1 MEKICRKWRKY
12 TDDDD
17 EESHHHSDH
26 QQKSRTE
33 MNADSAAKSETRVS
47 KCTPQQEDDDTS
59 SDDTVGD
66 ILMHDAGAQSHGS
79 KSLLENEDVAQ
90 HIATLAFLRTPSD
103 EEINMIN
110 RRGDHEAGVVVRAYV
125 NFPRVCRA
133 WRIVGHRIASEWISS
148 QAGHAEGWND
158 LREDELARLGPEPR
172 NDWRTLSIARHLQA
186 LGFNARRMRHLR
198 ALGYNTTRI
207 LTLARNQKT
216 DTSEDYYM
224 TRRAPGDS
232 ATDTSDTIS
241 DISTHD
247 SDEATQMKV
256 ARGVAMAQLITRGS
270 TWTST
275 RRCIVIWKMNQGET
289 RLQKAKA
296 GLKVSTN
303 MSRVEHTIRTVHT
316 PALPLTT
323 DEAGDSRR
331 LKVTQMPLLGAFA
344 IVAVHLLEII
354 DTTKGT
360 DIPRAITMSE
370 SDFTLSIRGDAKMQE
385 EITTRLLVSMLMQ
398 GERQATETQERR
410 DEACQHF
417 AKRAIAT
424 GEEQEED
431 TAQLE
436 ARGGAAAKED
446 TPPATQF
453 KDEILGTPLRLGTT
467 VAGQMHEDPSA
478 LARIL
483 GRAHA
488 LGGHHVYITDMTI
501 QHGEACILKDQRQL
515 WEALRKRVE
524 SRQGHTREGRTII
537 FAHTGDD
544 KFIAVSPENLSD
556 VVTKLGNSTLNTH
569 WIDMFRDIENHTC
582 AHLTHMYNHMR
593 SEYESAAHD
602 TRGSATNVMS
612 RKEAT
617 EAFRRL
623 LQAPRERA
631 RYYQKTRELDECLG
645 THKQDVDQ
653 AHEHIAQAQRW
664 EEANIARGALWTCE
678 NVLEMEDAQALV
690 RQALSMTATYADV
703 GTLCQVNN
711 LQLMTQTARV
721 RREALDIEVMLEE
734 GQPEQPE
741 FIAKLRDSLQS
752 LEAGTSELRQL
763 TQQQQEDE
771 PQGMDGCE
779 HEEKSPAVTDDTS
792 RCNLNAQEGMIQDI
806 INIDVSGGDTAS
818 PKQGY
823 PQFKQN
829 PPWEVNH
836 ITQAQRRE
844 EANIARGALWTCE
857 NVLEMEDA
865 QALVRQALSMTATYA
880 DVGTLCQV
888 NNLQLMTQTARVRRE
903 ALDIEVMLE
912 EGQPEQPEFIAKLRD
927 SLQSLEAGTS
937 ELRQLTQQQQEDE
950 PQGMDGCEHE
960 EKSPAVTDDTSRCNL
975 NAQEGMIQDIIN
987 IDVSGGDTASPK
999 QGYPQFKQN
1008 PPWEVNLDTAL
1019 AAIEGIADAATH
1031 SVEIT
1036 PRIHNVLQE
1045 TIIGTQAYEEGIMA
1059 NQMHIREVLGA
1070 TVAMQAREDTGSMK
1084 GDTLQQLA
1092 KHRENLVDKIADIS
1106 ASIRDREDLR
1116 NDIRTQIT
1124 TNTLQLT
1131 WQMYAVMTH
1140 GGHREIERRV
1150 ELEIQRIILRDI
1162 VHLTTVEWERERW
1175 EPICIPK
1182 DNLTNVLV
1190 QVGISDVQAEAV
1202 NEWID
1207 EAKLTTT
1214 IFDETGDETG
1224 EAWPQVIDSRTLF
1237 ASITQ
1242 DGIPQFVREAIRHVC
1257 ELVVES
1263 DRGKALWAH
1272 GLIDTGAAGRQSR
1285 LMDTDTA
1292 KNSISEVNGDT
1303 VGEAWE
1309 ATQMLF
1315 IKVTASKAINDLNRQ
1330 TAEAGAKKEVESY
1343 KTATAKLNKTVL
1355 EKMKVLLHESLESQG
1370 TYDTAEIRAQLDTVQ
1385 SRAAMKTLLSI
1396 DTGPSISPQEWRKMI
1411 DDALSTAQWENTE
1424 VYESAEAQKYRRL
1437 LKNIIIQHTE
1447 FVRLT
1452 GEESQRSGDDEE
1464 EASQS
1469 EDDGMAASSQRPKA
1483 TKRAPAKQDKSSQE
1497 TKKQLKKRYEARER
1511 TRQDEYEAAM
1521 LQNRKE
1527 VLRAEEEAL
1536 QAKIRA
1542 ATAEL
1547 DAKNQE
1553 VRMQHERLTQSKE
1566 DRGTKRDSRT
1576 EDTKWAL
1583 ASPPESRGRRRPA
1596 PSHHTTERE
1605 RRVDW
1610 KKRWSTTMVPVRM
1623 MREIVRKYFDHIQ
1636 QAPRHIPT
1644 EVLDTVTITTRNDK
1658 KGDISAV
1665 QAMMLGI
1672 ETQVRYT
1679 PVTSE
1684 EIDMETVR
1692 DYWRQLQLYCREPH
1706 REMWQE
1712 YICGNEASATIV
1724 KLLTLLSG
1732 EGETSSQQRTQMRGG
1747 LRDYLL
1753 SEEPQTLGQSGV
1765 TWISI
1770 SAQLKTGT
1778 GKHPAW
1784 ETYGGQ
1790 IRSMKIPREVRN
1802 KLQEVM
1808 PSARIGNDTPW
1819 PGVWTAILG
1828 APMVEARAAAYTM
1841 YAMASEL
1848 QFPKAVTKKYK
1859 EEAQKHMLAMVQEM
1873 ADFVIQQIREQLETL
1888 CSKFSLKLA
1897 DTKRLINGTGYVAD
1911 TMEAAVNMLLS
1922 MDQTSLTDIMRSC
1935 TNENRVSHEMLETIS
1950 QRWNQRR
1957 QRRNTSNSRSNST
1970 CRRV

>member
-1 MEKICRKWRKY
+1 MIQ
-12 TDDDD
+12 DII
-17 EESHHHSDH
+17 
-26 QQKSRTE
+26 
-33 MNADSAAKSETRVS
+33 NIGVS
-47 KCTPQQEDDDTS
+47 
-59 SDDTVGD
+59 G
-66 ILMHDAGAQSHGS
+66 
-79 KSLLENEDVAQ
+79 
-90 HIATLAFLRTPSD
+90 
-103 EEINMIN
+103 
-110 RRGDHEAGVVVRAYV
+110 
-125 NFPRVCRA
+125 
-133 WRIVGHRIASEWISS
+133 
-148 QAGHAEGWND
+148 
-158 LREDELARLGPEPR
+158 
-172 NDWRTLSIARHLQA
+172 
-186 LGFNARRMRHLR
+186 
-198 ALGYNTTRI
+198 
-207 LTLARNQKT
+207 
-216 DTSEDYYM
+216 
-224 TRRAPGDS
+224 
-232 ATDTSDTIS
+232 
-241 DISTHD
+241 
-247 SDEATQMKV
+247 
-256 ARGVAMAQLITRGS
+256 
-270 TWTST
+270 
-275 RRCIVIWKMNQGET
+275 
-289 RLQKAKA
+289 
-296 GLKVSTN
+296 
-303 MSRVEHTIRTVHT
+303 
-316 PALPLTT
+316 
-323 DEAGDSRR
+323 
-331 LKVTQMPLLGAFA
+331 
-344 IVAVHLLEII
+344 
-354 DTTKGT
+354 
-360 DIPRAITMSE
+360 
-370 SDFTLSIRGDAKMQE
+370 GDAASPK
-385 EITTRLLVSMLMQ
+385 Q
-398 GERQATETQERR
+398 G
-410 DEACQHF
+410 H
-417 AKRAIAT
+417 
-424 GEEQEED
+424 
-431 TAQLE
+431 
-436 ARGGAAAKED
+436 
-446 TPPATQF
+446 PQF
-453 KDEILGTPLRLGTT
+453 KQNP
-467 VAGQMHEDPSA
+467 P
-478 LARIL
+478 
-483 GRAHA
+483 
-488 LGGHHVYITDMTI
+488 
-501 QHGEACILKDQRQL
+501 
-515 WEALRKRVE
+515 
-524 SRQGHTREGRTII
+524 
-537 FAHTGDD
+537 
-544 KFIAVSPENLSD
+544 
-556 VVTKLGNSTLNTH
+556 
-569 WIDMFRDIENHTC
+569 
-582 AHLTHMYNHMR
+582 
-593 SEYESAAHD
+593 
-602 TRGSATNVMS
+602 
-612 RKEAT
+612 
-617 EAFRRL
+617 
-623 LQAPRERA
+623 
-631 RYYQKTRELDECLG
+631 
-645 THKQDVDQ
+645 
-653 AHEHIAQAQRW
+653 
-664 EEANIARGALWTCE
+664 NIARGALWTCE

-690 RQALSMTATYADV
+690 RQALSMTSTYADV

-752 LEAGTSELRQL
+752 LETGTSELRQL
-763 TQQQQEDE
+763 TQQHQEDE

-792 RCNLNAQEGMIQDI
+792 RCNLNAQEGVIQDI
-806 INIDVSGGDTAS
+806 MNIG
-818 PKQGY
+818 
-823 PQFKQN
+823 
-829 PPWEVNH
+829 
-836 ITQAQRRE
+836 
-844 EANIARGALWTCE
+844 
-857 NVLEMEDA
+857 
-865 QALVRQALSMTATYA
+865 
-880 DVGTLCQV
+880 
-888 NNLQLMTQTARVRRE
+888 
-903 ALDIEVMLE
+903 
-912 EGQPEQPEFIAKLRD
+912 
-927 SLQSLEAGTS
+927 
-937 ELRQLTQQQQEDE
+937 
-950 PQGMDGCEHE
+950 
-960 EKSPAVTDDTSRCNL
+960 
-975 NAQEGMIQDIIN
+975 
-987 IDVSGGDTASPK
+987 VSGGDTASPK

-1355 EKMKVLLHESLESQG
+1355 EKMKVLLHESLESQALESV
-1370 TYDTAEIRAQLDTVQ
+1370 YDEDTAEIRAQLDTVQ

-1808 PSARIGNDTPW
+1808 PSARIGDDTPW

-1950 QRWNQRR
+1950 QSMESATAAEEYEQLPFKQHVSACLEEYLITGERKARRPEESMKHLQHLVRTAAFDTRVTDLVQSYPSYESIPSSSRRSSQATRLSLHSLDDMDRFALASPPRSQRKPMR
-1957 QRRNTSNSRSNST
+1957 ASDRADSDPSEASEEEEDDTDGLALASPPRSQRKPIRTKQGAAKAASARRTTPKKPDRKKAASSRSPGWASSDSSETSEEEKDAGARKHKTNQGAAKAASARRATPKKPDRKKAAISSEGSGSDSDTEGASSSVEGSEEEENHKRGKKKEAKDSKRVKKREVNAMQQLKTGQGAT
-1970 CRRV
+1970 CRQKGITYKTKESIIKNVPELPSCHKQSTAHEVGIALVKWVRTAHTTIIRETSCSPTIAAWIICITLNNEVRRLEEARLLESTIGDMDRTEVEEQCLSRMATALSSHISLDMETATYTDGGAKADDIDVKEFPTYTMKCLNISEEHCMHSGLSELRALSYGQRDSPYGLTKGGLTQFNNQFRATVHGLPEKNKGAWKKIHEAYVGAMPPLIRDDIACATNWLRKRTQGSALLQGLEDGATEVFNNRYADIMAEGAAISTTSDERRSGRRLRARGGQASSEDDTSDAEETRDTRSGRGKTATEQVSAEEWRGKQVHINAFVRNDEKCDVCGGPHLRQCCWSLQADRYHHSIPWAARMLLWSPPMLRRVHDTGLGEHMKTALATNRILFRKTNEEKGCTEKEAEQFIVHCKNKNILQAPCTNPNCTIKLNPDTFKTRDAINDVHQGCDIGKALKAEMIDMASHGGRAMAGNAFEKTGDTKYKGAIDNMNYTADHMVALCQRKLEDVGYESDEYGMKEL